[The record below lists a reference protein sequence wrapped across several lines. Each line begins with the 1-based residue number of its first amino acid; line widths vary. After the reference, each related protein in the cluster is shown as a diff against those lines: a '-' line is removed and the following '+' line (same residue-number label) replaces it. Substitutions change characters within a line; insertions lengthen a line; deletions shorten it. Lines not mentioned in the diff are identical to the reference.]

1 MYLIA
6 TRKAPGNTEGF
17 LLLMAN
23 SNYQKGQFLV
33 VPNKAIVLKLRGA
46 ALNVYLAVVDHA
58 DDNGKCF
65 PSHARLADV
74 TGYTSRQC
82 RTAIEQLVEKGLLK
96 KTGRAR
102 GDGSQTSNFYQ
113 LRVIHTRV
121 EPDFHPPS
129 APQFHPR
136 VEAHFLPE
144 LNPTNSNISN
154 SREMS
159 FEQRKAYAK
168 ACEADRALARRE
180 VRRAAPSNRG
190 SFGSIGEIV
199 GARQL

>member
-1 MYLIA
+1 
-6 TRKAPGNTEGF
+6 
-17 LLLMAN
+17 MAN

-46 ALNVYLAVVDHA
+46 ALNVYLAIVDHA

-82 RTAIEQLVEKGLLK
+82 RTAIDQLVEKDLLK
-96 KTGRAR
+96 KKGRAR
-102 GDGSQTSNFYQ
+102 NDGSQTSNIYQ
-113 LRVIHTRV
+113 LIVIHTRE
-121 EPDFHPPS
+121 EPDFHPTPE
-129 APQFHPR
+129 PDFHPGGA
-136 VEAHFLPE
+136 VDFLPKP
-144 LNPTNSNISN
+144 NPSNSNQFN
-154 SREMS
+154 SKDLS
-159 FEQRKAYAK
+159 FEKRKAWAK

-180 VRRAAPSNRG
+180 VRRAAPSIRG